1 MEELEEPMFDIF
13 TGNNDKDAV
22 WVEAASVLSGARERM
37 EQIAA
42 EHPGQYFVFSQRT
55 HCILAR
61 IDSRKP
67 VSPAQIDRTAR
78 TA

>member
-1 MEELEEPMFDIF
+1 MAELEERMFDIF
-13 TGNNDKDAV
+13 TGSNDKDAL
-22 WVEAASVLSGARERM
+22 WVEAASGLAGARERM

-61 IDSRKP
+61 IDNRK
-67 VSPAQIDRTAR
+67 SGLPAQINRSAR